1 MLLYRVGKA
10 ILFIVFKILFRLSIK
25 GTEHFPKNGA
35 VLLCSNHI
43 SNFDPPVLGVAAPR
57 MIRFMGKE
65 ELFRNPLLK
74 KLFIALGGFPIK
86 REAGDK
92 EALKKGLQILR
103 NDEVLGIFP
112 EGTRSKTGEL
122 KPGLAGAGFFALRSN
137 AAVVPCAVIGNYKP
151 FRKIKVVFGKPIDFE
166 EQRKN
171 KISAKEATDIIMKEI
186 QNILDKEKSFI

>member
-1 MLLYRVGKA
+1 MLLYRVGKV
-10 ILFIVFKILFRLSIK
+10 ILFILFKILFRLTVK
-25 GTEHFPKNGA
+25 GKEHFPKEGG

-43 SNFDPPVLGVAAPR
+43 SNFDPPILGVAAPR

-65 ELFRNPLLK
+65 ELFRNPLLR

-86 REAGDK
+86 RQAGDK
-92 EALKKGLQILR
+92 EALKNGLQILR

-137 AAVVPCAVIGNYKP
+137 AHVVPCAIIGNYKL
-151 FRKIKVVFGKPIDFE
+151 FRKITVVFGKPIDLE

-171 KISAKEATDIIMKEI
+171 KISAKEATEIIMKEI
-186 QNILDKEKSFI
+186 QNILEKEKTYI